1 VTRAVEPEPRGLRA
15 RLARVP
21 LGVLL
26 LVALLVPLLGLAGFS
41 GAEARSRWANRDA
54 SIAQEESAI
63 ALGEV
68 VEVRAALA
76 DEETSSTIMVLGQTL
91 GADPAELSGD
101 GPPLTEALRD
111 ARGRFDAAL
120 GRRSIGR
127 LDGLVSELDALRDD
141 LDGGSADYQRV
152 TDLFAALNAAVD
164 AELAQVEGS
173 LERAADR
180 RPQTRSSRAR
190 LRALR
195 ETLVAFTH
203 GNSRIHYAI
212 NLLVVGVAADRE
224 AEVVALV
231 EETTRFEA
239 ALERAGGDLGPRGQ
253 QAWAAWQDDPASQ
266 RTEGRMDEA
275 VLVGLGQASAIP
287 LEPAILIPALQDGA
301 MWAQRSI
308 DLLRAVVADL
318 EDEAARAVA
327 DNTGAVVATV
337 TVALAVALVAVAVA
351 AAIGRAL
358 RRVALD
364 LAAAARQIEHGEFEL
379 DRLAP
384 GGSREMAATVEAF
397 NDMAA
402 TLVAVERHAVALA
415 EEPDAA
421 VLAEPL
427 PGRTGQAMQATLD
440 NLQESIQQAER
451 HREALHD
458 LATHDPLTGLLNRR
472 AAFEALERDLARV
485 ERDGSRLMA
494 LYVDLDGLKPL
505 NDTYGHSAGDDAIR
519 RTAAVLG
526 EATRRGDVVARLG
539 GDEFLVAG
547 PIPADADGDEVLRRM
562 AARVHDA
569 ISAATVAID
578 DGPVVPLRASVG
590 VATTGSGVTT
600 VEDLVRAADTALYA
614 AKRAG
619 RHQIAWA
626 DEGSA
631 AG

>member
-1 VTRAVEPEPRGLRA
+1 MTSAAEPEPSGLRA

-54 SIAQEESAI
+54 SIAREEGAV

-68 VEVRAALA
+68 VDVRAALA
-76 DEETSSTIMVLGQTL
+76 DEETYSTILVLAQVLGTDL
-91 GADPAELSGD
+91 AELSGGD
-101 GPPLTEALRD
+101 ASLTDALRA
-111 ARGRFDAAL
+111 ARDRFDAAL
-120 GRRSIGR
+120 DRRHIEGIDGLVAE
-127 LDGLVSELDALRDD
+127 LDGLRASLDMA
-141 LDGGSADYQRV
+141 SVEYPQV
-152 TDLFAALNAAVD
+152 TGVFAALNEVVD
-164 AELAQVEGS
+164 DELDRVEGS
-173 LERAADR
+173 LERAADL
-180 RPQTRSSRAR
+180 RPQSPSARAR

-195 ETLVAFTH
+195 ETLLGFTH
-203 GNSRIHYAI
+203 GNARIHHAL
-212 NLLVVGVAADRE
+212 NLLVVGAPADRD
-224 AEVVALV
+224 AELVALV
-231 EETTRFEA
+231 DETSRFEG
-239 ALERAGGDLGPRGQ
+239 ALERASADLGPLGEE
-253 QAWAAWQDDPASQ
+253 AWRAWQADPASQ
-266 RTEGRMDEA
+266 RTEARIDDA
-275 VLVGLGQASAIP
+275 VLVGLGQAGTIP
-287 LEPAILIPALQDGA
+287 LDPEVLGAVLHDGQA
-301 MWAQRSI
+301 WAERSI
-308 DLLRAVVADL
+308 DLLRAVAVDL

-327 DNTGAVVATV
+327 DDTRAVAATI
-337 TVALAVALVAVAVA
+337 ALAVLVALVAVGVA

-358 RRVALD
+358 RGVAVD
-364 LAAAARQIEHGEFEL
+364 LEAAARQIEHGEFEL

-415 EEPDAA
+415 EEPDAP

-547 PIPADADGDEVLRRM
+547 PVPAEAGGDEVLRRL

-569 ISAATVAID
+569 ISAATVSIAG
-578 DGPVVPLRASVG
+578 GPVVPLRASVG
-590 VATTGSGVTT
+590 VATTSPRVTT
-600 VEDLVRAADTALYA
+600 VEDLVRAADAALYA

-626 DEGSA
+626 DDGPA